1 MNYEWQKISPYPKIE
16 KPQRK
21 KKKKIQY
28 PDTLSPVCTDI
39 YGLNYFAHISKNLNL
54 NKQQIYIFDRKY
66 FIAAYE
72 FSL

>member
-21 KKKKIQY
+21 KKNQY